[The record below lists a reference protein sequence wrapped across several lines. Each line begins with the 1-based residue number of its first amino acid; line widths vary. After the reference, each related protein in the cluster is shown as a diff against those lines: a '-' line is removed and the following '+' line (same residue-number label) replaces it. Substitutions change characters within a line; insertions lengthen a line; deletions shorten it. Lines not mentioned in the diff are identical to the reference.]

1 MSDRLRI
8 QGPLLSD
15 ATLTYTASTPNVAV
29 LEFEVGSE
37 KGQPY
42 RVKHVLGTDPTVHM
56 TAEAK
61 KPLLRRGRWVA
72 VYASGAIPQS
82 DHGTAA
88 LRLLDVTAV
97 HPLPTPQPA
106 NQADL
111 LEN

>member
-8 QGPLLSD
+8 QGPLLAD
-15 ATLTYTASTPNVAV
+15 AILSYTHTQPHVAV
-29 LEFEVGSE
+29 LELEVGSE

-72 VYASGAIPQS
+72 VYAAGATPQS
-82 DHGTAA
+82 DHGVAA
-88 LRLLDVTAV
+88 IRLLDVSAV

-106 NQADL
+106 NQAEL

>member
-8 QGPLLSD
+8 QGPLLAD
-15 ATLTYTASTPNVAV
+15 ATLTYTACAPHVAV
-29 LEFEVGSE
+29 LEFEVASE
-37 KGQPY
+37 RGQPY

-72 VYASGAIPQS
+72 VYAAGAIPQS
-82 DHGTAA
+82 DHGVAA
-88 LRLLDVTAV
+88 LRLMDVSAV

-106 NQADL
+106 KQAEIQ
-111 LEN
+111 EN